1 MANKQETQNVYKE
14 QILTLT
20 ELRMKKR
27 NNRKKKKA
35 VLERMTNQLTKSL

>member
-27 NNRKKKKA
+27 NSSKKKT

>member
-27 NNRKKKKA
+27 NSSKKKT
-35 VLERMTNQLTKSL
+35 VLVRMTNQLTKSL